1 MKNFF
6 RQTATLAS
14 LLIAATANAAPNAN
28 PAEPETAEARF
39 KRIEALDRA
48 VFEAFNTCDIKK
60 LESYFSPTLEFYHD
74 LAGPSWGRDKF
85 ISDVKANVCGK
96 FQRKLVAGSMEVYP
110 LGQWGAMY
118 MGTHLFCKTGAAK
131 CEGMG
136 KFMHI
141 WETKNGEWKITRV
154 VSYDHRAAP

>member
-6 RQTATLAS
+6 RVTTLLAS
-14 LLIAATANAAPNAN
+14 LLIAATASAAAN
-28 PAEPETAEARF
+28 TATAASETADARF

-74 LAGPSWGRDKF
+74 LNGPSWGRDKF
-85 ISDVKANVCGK
+85 IGDVKAHVCGK
-96 FQRKLVAGSMEVYP
+96 FERKLVAGSLEVHP

-118 MGTHLFCKTGAAK
+118 MGTHLFCKTSAAK
-131 CEGMG
+131 CEGQG

-141 WETKNGEWKITRV
+141 WENKEGDWKITRV

>member
-6 RQTATLAS
+6 RATTLLTS
-14 LLIAATANAAPNAN
+14 FLIATTANAAPDA
-28 PAEPETAEARF
+28 ATAKPEAAEARF

-48 VFEAFNTCDIKK
+48 VFEAFNTCDIAK

-85 ISDVKANVCGK
+85 IGDVKKNICGK
-96 FQRKLVAGSMEVYP
+96 FQRKLVAGSLEVHP
-110 LGQWGAMY
+110 LGNWGAMY

-131 CEGMG
+131 CEGQG

-141 WETKNGEWKITRV
+141 WENKVGDWKITRA